1 MKHRIFERNA
11 SMMDIIHIDT
21 LHYLSLNLPKFLV
34 MCVSRMIIGST
45 NTSIL
50 SFVDMFF
57 FVFYFGKASFQVSE
71 FVNLGMFIISCV
83 GIQIE

>member
-57 FVFYFGKASFQVSE
+57 LVFYFGKASFQVSE